1 VFSLIE
7 QRATTDPLLRS
18 GGCTISTL
26 NHDWQLC
33 RMSRDIDRRV
43 RCQHVIGHQRGVA
56 VRFGGCG
63 MRTGADGDH
72 MQHASIGSDRS
83 GLSDIMNCLA
93 LLCSATARAAAAE
106 VCETGEQLEV
116 ERSMLSEIRAR
127 SGMHHRLA
135 RATTV
140 ADLRCRS
147 RCAVQLRPRFPTT
160 SDGSP
165 TLYA

>member
-1 VFSLIE
+1 
-7 QRATTDPLLRS
+7 
-18 GGCTISTL
+18 
-26 NHDWQLC
+26 
-33 RMSRDIDRRV
+33 M
-43 RCQHVIGHQRGVA
+43 IGHQRGVA
-56 VRFGGCG
+56 VRIGGCG
-63 MRTGADGDH
+63 MRTVANGDR
-72 MQHASIGSDRS
+72 MQHASIGSNRA
-83 GLSDIMNCLA
+83 GLSDSMDCLA

-147 RCAVQLRPRFPTT
+147 RCAVQLVPRFPT
-160 SDGSP
+160 SDGSYSC
-165 TLYA
+165 TQ